1 MFLARQRSDK
11 DSYAVT
17 TSLHLQQT
25 TQRHVFIEAA
35 RTRVLE
41 SRLSPFIG
49 LLRKEMRMMY
59 PRSKVSPPV
68 DNVGGYEYRSSYED
82 GSLVISRKK
91 SSASGAPETILDSR
105 WLGWGARGKIVTKAL
120 VSDDHS
126 KIAYLEIQPQDEQG
140 TLAIRHISSRSDS
153 IFTTTFRIHRVF
165 NFVWGSDSKSIFFT
179 RLDDTLRSSRV
190 FRIDIDSPKKEICI
204 YTESDGRFFVDLAKS
219 KDAKHIFINVNA
231 THVSEVHILPD
242 CSSIPVILVSR
253 QQNAQCYLDILQDVV
268 YALHNKDVPELRLC
282 SLPFSKVLADGC
294 FDLSC
299 SESVV
304 AAPAAGE
311 HIEDVELFQKHAVLT
326 MKAQGTAFLRCID
339 FESQTYSDVA
349 MPDSTGVITPETNK
363 DTSSSTF
370 RFSYSSPFIV
380 QDVCELDLISKSLVI
395 QQDARPRMDF
405 SNYLIEKL
413 NVLSSDGTCH
423 IPVTILRQKDLPR
436 QSCNPCILLAYGA
449 YGLSIETSF
458 RIELLPAL
466 ARGVTIAF
474 AHVRGGGE
482 LGLDWHRRGRGAHKI
497 CSFTDLE
504 DVADMLI
511 REKYTSSER
520 LGGIG
525 TSAGGMLFAGVMNRR
540 PDLFKALVLRVSF
553 LDPLTTMKD
562 PNSPLSSGEGI
573 EWGDPDQDD
582 LAYDN
587 MATYAPYDNLRAG
600 SKTSVLAT
608 AGSEDQRI
616 PPWHALKFIVRMHN
630 FATHSKVPSKAYF
643 KLYEGR
649 GHNQGG
655 GDSIDEHA
663 FEYAFLLSELGVQ

>member
-1 MFLARQRSDK
+1 
-11 DSYAVT
+11 
-17 TSLHLQQT
+17 
-25 TQRHVFIEAA
+25 
-35 RTRVLE
+35 
-41 SRLSPFIG
+41 
-49 LLRKEMRMMY
+49 MRMMY

-153 IFTTTFRIHRVF
+153 I
-165 NFVWGSDSKSIFFT
+165 
-179 RLDDTLRSSRV
+179 
-190 FRIDIDSPKKEICI
+190 
-204 YTESDGRFFVDLAKS
+204 
-219 KDAKHIFINVNA
+219 KHIFINVNA

-520 LGGIG
+520 LG
-525 TSAGGMLFAGVMNRR
+525 
-540 PDLFKALVLRVSF
+540 ALVLRVSF

-573 EWGDPDQDD
+573 EWGDPEQDD